1 MCLSSDCDGV
11 ELSGR
16 ILVSHI
22 SLLLDPG
29 TVPSKYVFHLSLFI
43 WQSLRSYFDALILA
57 WGEMSA

>member
-29 TVPSKYVFHLSLFI
+29 TVPSKYVSIFLCLFGSVYDLVSMHLFSL
-43 WQSLRSYFDALILA
+43 
-57 WGEMSA
+57 GVK